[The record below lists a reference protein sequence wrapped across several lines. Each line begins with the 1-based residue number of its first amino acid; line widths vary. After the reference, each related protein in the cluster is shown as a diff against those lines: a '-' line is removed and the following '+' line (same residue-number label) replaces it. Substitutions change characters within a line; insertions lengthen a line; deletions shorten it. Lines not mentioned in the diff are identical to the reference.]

1 MTLNPYLFFDG
12 TCGEAFDFYRSV
24 FGGTFAARMTYGEAP
39 PGVPVDPN
47 ARDRI
52 MHVSLPVGGSV
63 LMGSD
68 SKEAVAPAGFAV
80 SYAASSRED
89 ADAKHA
95 ALSAGGSVMMPM
107 QDAFWGSYF
116 GMAKDRFGV
125 HWMVGHDAQ
134 GG

>member
-1 MTLNPYLFFDG
+1 MTLNVYLFFDG

-24 FGGTFAARMTYGEAP
+24 FRGEFAGRMTYAEAP
-39 PGVPVDPN
+39 PEMPVDPA
-47 ARDRI
+47 ARERI

-68 SKEAVAPAGFAV
+68 SKEATAPGGFAV
-80 SYAASSRED
+80 SYSAGSREE

-95 ALSAGGSVMMPM
+95 ALANGGSVMMPM

-116 GMAKDRFGV
+116 GMAKDRYGV
-125 HWMVGHDAQ
+125 HWMISHDPQ
-134 GG
+134 RG